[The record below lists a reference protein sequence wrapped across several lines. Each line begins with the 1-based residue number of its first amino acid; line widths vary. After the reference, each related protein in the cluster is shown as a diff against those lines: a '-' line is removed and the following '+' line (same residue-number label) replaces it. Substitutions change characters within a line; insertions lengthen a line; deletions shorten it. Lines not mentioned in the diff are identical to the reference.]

1 MKFRGSRTSGTCPS
15 CLTSSCCGSCR
26 CRGTQ
31 AAEHGRPWQRHTSL
45 AHFPRVGGVLLL
57 SLVKMSQALMMA
69 CFTRC
74 AVFVV
79 TPDDAPEEGSRAK
92 EMAEAQQVGN
102 IALAK
107 SRGSAWGEV
116 SRQSQSTKTRH
127 AFSPVHGASSSSF
140 SCCSHNLTTG

>member
-1 MKFRGSRTSGTCPS
+1 
-15 CLTSSCCGSCR
+15 
-26 CRGTQ
+26 
-31 AAEHGRPWQRHTSL
+31 
-45 AHFPRVGGVLLL
+45 
-57 SLVKMSQALMMA
+57 MA

-79 TPDDAPEEGSRAK
+79 TPDDVVPEAGSRAK

-116 SRQSQSTKTRH
+116 SRQNQSTKTRH
-127 AFSPVHGASSSSF
+127 AFSPVHGASSSSCSF
-140 SCCSHNLTTG
+140 CSHNLTTG